1 MSPVVTAVVVFGFLG
16 LLLLYRMRRFLGAS
30 ILSAVGGLATM
41 GIVNL
46 TGIVTGITLQFNLFS
61 LLVSLVL
68 GAPGVI
74 SLLLLQM
81 FW

>member
-1 MSPVVTAVVVFGFLG
+1 MLTAGVAVG
-16 LLLLYRMRRFLGAS
+16 LLALMLLLRLRRFLGVAAA
-30 ILSAVGGLATM
+30 SAVGGLATI
-41 GIVNL
+41 GLINVTGL
-46 TGIVTGITLQFNLFS
+46 ATGILLPFNLFS

-74 SLLLLQM
+74 SLLLMQM